1 MRLSSP
7 ISISDLRDIIQV
19 DFAVIGNP
27 DNVIRGINEIHSVE
41 EGDLS
46 FVDNEKYYDRML
58 RSKATVI
65 LIDKEAECPAGKTL
79 LVTQDPLQAYLK
91 AVRHYISFHP
101 QTEMIHPSAKIG
113 EGTIIQPGTFV
124 GENVVIGKNCLIHS
138 NVSIYANS
146 VIGDNV
152 IVQSGCVIGADAC
165 YFQRRPDGW
174 LKLDSCGRTVIGND
188 VELGC
193 LVCIDRGVSG
203 DTTIG
208 DGCKFDNFVQ
218 IGHDT
223 IVGTRCLFGAQS
235 AIAGCTVLGD
245 ECVIWAKSVVNK
257 DLHIASRTI
266 IYALSAVDKS
276 VTEEGQTLF
285 GMPAIEANKKWREMV
300 YHRQLPNL
308 FEEVK
313 QLKQELANL
322 KDSLSEK

>member
-1 MRLSSP
+1 MKLPSP
-7 ISISDLRDIIQV
+7 ISINELLDIIQTDITV
-19 DFAVIGNP
+19 KGDSS
-27 DNVIRGINEIHSVE
+27 NVIYGINEIHSVNV
-41 EGDLS
+41 GDLS

-65 LIDKEAECPAGKTL
+65 LINKDTECPAGKTL
-79 LVTQDPLQAYLK
+79 LVTNDPLQAYLK

-101 QTEMIHPSAKIG
+101 QAEMIHPSAKIG
-113 EGTIIQPGTFV
+113 EGTIIQPGTFI

-138 NVSIYANS
+138 NVSIYADS

-152 IVQSGCVIGADAC
+152 IIQSGCVIGADAC

-188 VELGC
+188 VEMGC
-193 LVCIDRGVSG
+193 LVCVDRGVSG

-223 IVGTRCLFGAQS
+223 IVGKRCLFGAQS

-257 DLHIASRTI
+257 DLHIANRTI

-322 KDSLSEK
+322 KDRS

>member
-1 MRLSSP
+1 MRLSTP
-7 ISISDLRDIIQV
+7 ISISELRDIIQI
-19 DFAVIGNP
+19 DFSIKGDASA
-27 DNVIRGINEIHSVE
+27 VIRGINEIHSVE
-41 EGDLS
+41 PGDLS

-58 RSKATVI
+58 RSAATVI
-65 LIDKEAECPAGKTL
+65 LIDKDLECPEGKTL
-79 LVTQDPLQAYLK
+79 LITEDPLTAYLT
-91 AVRHYISFHP
+91 AVRHYIAFHP
-101 QTEMIHPSAKIG
+101 QTEMIHPSAQIG
-113 EGTIIQPGTFV
+113 KGTIIQPGTFI
-124 GENVVIGKNCLIHS
+124 GENVVIGRNCLIHS

-152 IVQSGCVIGADAC
+152 IIQSGCVIGADAC
-165 YFQRRPDGW
+165 YFQKRPNGW

-188 VELGC
+188 VEMGC
-193 LVCIDRGVSG
+193 LVCVDRGVSG

-223 IVGTRCLFGAQS
+223 IVGKHCLFGSQC
-235 AIAGCTVLGD
+235 AIAGCSVLGD

-257 DLHIASRTI
+257 DLHIASRTV

-313 QLKQELANL
+313 QLKQELENL
-322 KDSLSEK
+322 KKETNR

>member
-1 MRLSSP
+1 MQLPSP
-7 ISISDLRDIIQV
+7 ISISELRDIIHT
-19 DFAVIGNP
+19 DFTVKGDASA
-27 DNVIRGINEIHSVE
+27 VIRGINEIHSVE
-41 EGDLS
+41 PGDLS

-58 RSKATVI
+58 RSAATVI
-65 LIDKEAECPAGKTL
+65 LIDKEMECPEGKTL
-79 LVTQDPLQAYLK
+79 LITEDPLTAYLT
-91 AVRHYISFHP
+91 AVRHYIAFHP

-113 EGTIIQPGTFV
+113 EGTIIQPGTFI

-152 IVQSGCVIGADAC
+152 IIQSGCVIGADAC
-165 YFQRRPDGW
+165 YFQKRPDGW

-188 VELGC
+188 VEMGC
-193 LVCIDRGVSG
+193 LVCVDRGVSG

-223 IVGTRCLFGAQS
+223 IVGKHCLFGSQC

-245 ECVIWAKSVVNK
+245 ECVIWAKSVINK
-257 DLHIASRTI
+257 DLHIASRTVL
-266 IYALSAVDKS
+266 YALSALDKS

-313 QLKQELANL
+313 QLKQELENL
-322 KDSLSEK
+322 KNGK

>member
-1 MRLSSP
+1 MQLSKP
-7 ISISDLRDIIQV
+7 ISIQELLDIIQV
-19 DFAVIGNP
+19 DVTVKGNP
-27 DNVIRGINEIHSVE
+27 SPAISGINEIHSVSP
-41 EGDLS
+41 GDLS

-58 RSKATVI
+58 RSAATVI
-65 LIDKEAECPAGKTL
+65 LIDKDVDCPEGKTL
-79 LVTQDPLQAYLK
+79 LVTKDPLNAYLT
-91 AVRHYISFHP
+91 AVRHFISFHP
-101 QTEMIHPSAKIG
+101 QTEMIHPSAQIG
-113 EGTIIQPGTFV
+113 EGTVIQPGTFI
-124 GENVVIGKNCLIHS
+124 GENVTIGRNCLIHS
-138 NVSIYANS
+138 NVSIYADS

-165 YFQRRPDGW
+165 YFQKRPDGW

-223 IVGTRCLFGAQS
+223 IVGKRCLFGAQS

-257 DLHIASRTI
+257 DLHIANRTV
-266 IYALSAVDKS
+266 IYALSAIDKD

-313 QLKQELANL
+313 QLKQELENL
-322 KDSLSEK
+322 KKGM

>member
-1 MRLSSP
+1 MKLPSP
-7 ISISDLRDIIQV
+7 ISINELLDIIQTDITV
-19 DFAVIGNP
+19 KGDSS
-27 DNVIRGINEIHSVE
+27 NVIYGINEIHSVNV
-41 EGDLS
+41 GDLS

-65 LIDKEAECPAGKTL
+65 LINKDTECPAGKTL
-79 LVTQDPLQAYLK
+79 LVTNDPLQAYLK

-101 QTEMIHPSAKIG
+101 QAEMIHPSAKIG
-113 EGTIIQPGTFV
+113 EGTIIQPGTFI

-138 NVSIYANS
+138 NVSIYADS

-152 IVQSGCVIGADAC
+152 IIQSGCVIGADAC

-188 VELGC
+188 VEMGC
-193 LVCIDRGVSG
+193 LVCVDRGVSG

-223 IVGTRCLFGAQS
+223 IVGKRCLFGAQS

-257 DLHIASRTI
+257 DLHIANRTI

-313 QLKQELANL
+313 QLKQELA
-322 KDSLSEK
+322 E

>member
-1 MRLSSP
+1 MQLPSP
-7 ISISDLRDIIQV
+7 ISISDLLDIIKV
-19 DFAVIGNP
+19 HVTVKGDASATIS
-27 DNVIRGINEIHSVE
+27 GINEIHSVNA
-41 EGDLS
+41 GDLS

-58 RSKATVI
+58 RSAATVI
-65 LIDKEAECPAGKTL
+65 LIDKDVECPEGKTL
-79 LVTQDPLQAYLK
+79 LITEDPLTAYLT
-91 AVRHYISFHP
+91 AVRHYIAFHP

-113 EGTIIQPGTFV
+113 EGTIIQPGTFI

-152 IVQSGCVIGADAC
+152 IIQSGCVIGADAC
-165 YFQRRPDGW
+165 YFQKRPDGW

-188 VELGC
+188 VEMGC
-193 LVCIDRGVSG
+193 LVCVDRGVSG

-223 IVGTRCLFGAQS
+223 IVGKHCLFGSQC

-245 ECVIWAKSVVNK
+245 ECVIWAKSVINK
-257 DLHIASRTI
+257 DLHIASRTVL
-266 IYALSAVDKS
+266 YALSALDKS

-313 QLKQELANL
+313 QLKQELENL
-322 KDSLSEK
+322 KNGK

>member
-1 MRLSSP
+1 MKLPSP
-7 ISISDLRDIIQV
+7 ISINELLDIIQTDITV
-19 DFAVIGNP
+19 KGDSS
-27 DNVIRGINEIHSVE
+27 NVIYGINEIHSVNV
-41 EGDLS
+41 GDLS

-65 LIDKEAECPAGKTL
+65 LINKDTECPAGKTL
-79 LVTQDPLQAYLK
+79 LVTNDPLQAYLK

-101 QTEMIHPSAKIG
+101 QAEMIHPSAKIG
-113 EGTIIQPGTFV
+113 EGTIIQPGTFI

-138 NVSIYANS
+138 NVSIYADS

-152 IVQSGCVIGADAC
+152 IIQSGCVIGADAC

-188 VELGC
+188 VEMGC
-193 LVCIDRGVSG
+193 LVCVDRGVSG

-223 IVGTRCLFGAQS
+223 IVGKRCLFGAQS

-257 DLHIASRTI
+257 DLHIANRTI

-313 QLKQELANL
+313 QLKQELAEL
-322 KDSLSEK
+322 KSK

>member
-1 MRLSSP
+1 MKLPSP
-7 ISISDLRDIIQV
+7 ITISELLDIIRADV
-19 DFAVIGNP
+19 TVKGDSS
-27 DNVIRGINEIHSVE
+27 NVIYGINEIHSVNV
-41 EGDLS
+41 GDLS
-46 FVDNEKYYDRML
+46 FVDNEKYYDRVL
-58 RSKATVI
+58 RSNATVI
-65 LIDKEAECPAGKTL
+65 LIDKDAECPEGKTL
-79 LVTQDPLQAYLK
+79 LVTADPLKAYLT

-101 QTEMIHPSAKIG
+101 QTEMIHPTAQIG

-138 NVSIYANS
+138 NVSIYADS

-152 IVQSGCVIGADAC
+152 IIQSGCVIGADAC
-165 YFQRRPDGW
+165 YFPRRPDGW

-203 DTTIG
+203 ATTIG

-223 IVGTRCLFGAQS
+223 IVGKRCLFGAQS

-257 DLHIASRTI
+257 DLHIADRTI

-313 QLKQELANL
+313 QLKQEIEEL
-322 KDSLSEK
+322 KSKQ

>member
-1 MRLSSP
+1 MKLPSP
-7 ISISDLRDIIQV
+7 ITISELLDIIRADV
-19 DFAVIGNP
+19 TVKGDSS
-27 DNVIRGINEIHSVE
+27 NVIYGINEIHSVNV
-41 EGDLS
+41 GDLS
-46 FVDNEKYYDRML
+46 FVDNEKYYDRVL
-58 RSKATVI
+58 RSNATVI
-65 LIDKEAECPAGKTL
+65 LIDKDAECPEGKTL
-79 LVTQDPLQAYLK
+79 LVTADPLKAYLT

-101 QTEMIHPSAKIG
+101 QTEMIHPTAQIG

-152 IVQSGCVIGADAC
+152 IIQSGCVIGADAC

-223 IVGTRCLFGAQS
+223 IVGKRCLFGAQS

-257 DLHIASRTI
+257 DLHIANRTI

-313 QLKQELANL
+313 QLKQEIEEL
-322 KDSLSEK
+322 KSKQ

>member
-1 MRLSSP
+1 MRLSTP
-7 ISISDLRDIIQV
+7 ISISELRDIIHI
-19 DFAVIGNP
+19 DFTVKGDASA
-27 DNVIRGINEIHSVE
+27 VIRGINEIHSVE
-41 EGDLS
+41 PGDLS

-58 RSKATVI
+58 RSAATVI
-65 LIDKEAECPAGKTL
+65 LIDKDLECPEGKTL
-79 LVTQDPLQAYLK
+79 LITDDPLNAYLT

-101 QTEMIHPSAKIG
+101 QTEMIHPTAKIG
-113 EGTIIQPGTFV
+113 EGTIIQPGTFI
-124 GENVVIGKNCLIHS
+124 GENVVIGRNCLIHS

-152 IVQSGCVIGADAC
+152 IIQSGCVIGADAC
-165 YFQRRPDGW
+165 YFQKRPDGW
-174 LKLDSCGRTVIGND
+174 LKLDSCGRTVIGNN
-188 VELGC
+188 VEMGC
-193 LVCIDRGVSG
+193 LVCVDRGVSG

-223 IVGTRCLFGAQS
+223 IVGKHCLFGSQC

-245 ECVIWAKSVVNK
+245 ECVIWAKSVINK
-257 DLHIASRTI
+257 DLHIASRTVL
-266 IYALSAVDKS
+266 YALSALDKS
-276 VTEEGQTLF
+276 VNEEGQTLF

-313 QLKQELANL
+313 QLKQELENL
-322 KDSLSEK
+322 KNGK

>member
-1 MRLSSP
+1 MRLSTP
-7 ISISDLRDIIQV
+7 ISISELRDIIQI
-19 DFAVIGNP
+19 DFNVKGDASA
-27 DNVIRGINEIHSVE
+27 VIRGINEIHSVE
-41 EGDLS
+41 PGDLS

-58 RSKATVI
+58 RSAATVI
-65 LIDKEAECPAGKTL
+65 LIDKDVECPEGKTL
-79 LVTQDPLQAYLK
+79 LITEDPLTAYLT
-91 AVRHYISFHP
+91 AVRHYIAFHP
-101 QTEMIHPSAKIG
+101 QTEMIHPTAKIG
-113 EGTIIQPGTFV
+113 EGTIIQPGTFI

-152 IVQSGCVIGADAC
+152 IIQSGCVIGADAC
-165 YFQRRPDGW
+165 YFQKRPDGW
-174 LKLDSCGRTVIGND
+174 LKLDSCGRTVIGDD
-188 VELGC
+188 VEMGC
-193 LVCIDRGVSG
+193 LVCVDRGVSG

-223 IVGTRCLFGAQS
+223 IVGKHCLFGSQC

-245 ECVIWAKSVVNK
+245 ECVIWAKSVINK
-257 DLHIASRTI
+257 DLHIASRTVL
-266 IYALSAVDKS
+266 YALSALDKS

-313 QLKQELANL
+313 QLKQELENL
-322 KDSLSEK
+322 KSGK

>member
-1 MRLSSP
+1 MRLPSP
-7 ISISDLRDIIQV
+7 ISISDLLDIIQADV
-19 DFAVIGNP
+19 TVKGDPTNMIC
-27 DNVIRGINEIHSVE
+27 GINEIHSVE
-41 EGDLS
+41 KGDLS
-46 FVDNEKYYDRML
+46 FVDNEKYYDRVL
-58 RSKATVI
+58 KSNATVI
-65 LIDKEAECPAGKTL
+65 LIDKDTECPEGKTL
-79 LVTQDPLQAYLK
+79 LITADPLQAYLK
-91 AVRHYISFHP
+91 AVRKYISFHP
-101 QTEMIHPSAKIG
+101 QTEMIHPSAQIG

-152 IVQSGCVIGADAC
+152 IIQSGCVIGGDAC
-165 YFQRRPDGW
+165 YFQKRKDGW
-174 LKLDSCGRTVIGND
+174 LKLDSCGRTIIGND
-188 VELGC
+188 VEIGC

-223 IVGTRCLFGAQS
+223 IVGKHCLFGSQC
-235 AIAGCTVLGD
+235 AIAGCSVLGD

-257 DLHIASRTI
+257 DLHIANRTV
-266 IYALSAVDKS
+266 IYALSAVDKN
-276 VTEEGQTLF
+276 VMEEGQTLF

-313 QLKQELANL
+313 QLKQELESL
-322 KDSLSEK
+322 KNRQ